1 MTSVLPIRRGA
12 GMLAAIV
19 YVALA
24 VTMSASFAQQP
35 PASAGPADPKLIE
48 DLVAANRILA
58 DHGLL
63 DGWGHVSVRHDK
75 DPNRYLITR
84 GVSAD
89 LVTEKDII
97 EIDLD
102 SRPVDTHGLPM
113 SALFTER
120 YIHGEIY
127 KARPDVIA
135 VVHTHAPSLI
145 PFGVTKVPLKPMYH
159 RSAFIAFG
167 IPVFE
172 IRERAGMTDMLIRNA
187 TLGRKPR
194 RGAGRSSRRADAW
207 AWRGDHRTVAA
218 ARGEPHHL
226 PRAQRDLAGRSD
238 AYERADHLYG
248 PEGSTPHRGAR
259 GPWAR
264 PHFGRLE
271 TQGHGEALKRY
282 PPAARVPA
290 DSLEFARF

>member
-187 TLGRKPR
+187 TLGRNL
-194 RGAGRSSRRADAW
+194 AEALD
-207 AWRGDHRTVAA
+207 DHPAVLMR
-218 ARGEPHHL
+218 
-226 PRAQRDLAGRSD
+226 
-238 AYERADHLYG
+238 
-248 PEGSTPHRGAR
+248 
-259 GPWAR
+259 
-264 PHFGRLE
+264 
-271 TQGHGEALKRY
+271 GHGAAITGPSLQRVVSRTIFLALNATLQAEAMRMNALITYMDPKEARLIEAREGHGLARTLEGWKRKAMAK
-282 PPAARVPA
+282 P
-290 DSLEFARF
+290 